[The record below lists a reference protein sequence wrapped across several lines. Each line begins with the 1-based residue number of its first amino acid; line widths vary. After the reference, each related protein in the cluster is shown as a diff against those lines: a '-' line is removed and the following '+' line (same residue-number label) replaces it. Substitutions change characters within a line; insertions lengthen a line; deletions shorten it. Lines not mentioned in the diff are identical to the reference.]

1 MQRYV
6 PEITVFRIRSV
17 CNVTYEVLKPDCI
30 TMVLA
35 AWELNGAP
43 QIAPLPVTLMQF
55 PYFICIKFVSHA
67 GLVSSHTS
75 DLLSHV
81 AHRCD
86 RRRSPLHA
94 YRPCH
99 QDLFGTH
106 LIVADHVVIKVVMM
120 MIGLLMVLLGTLLQR
135 YTCWTR
141 RKFLVRVV
149 AQWY

>member
-17 CNVTYEVLKPDCI
+17 CNVTYEVLKLDCI

-43 QIAPLPVTLMQF
+43 QIAPLPVTLMRF

-75 DLLSHV
+75 DLLST
-81 AHRCD
+81 
-86 RRRSPLHA
+86 LHT
-94 YRPCH
+94 
-99 QDLFGTH
+99 DV
-106 LIVADHVVIKVVMM
+106 IVADHPYMLTDLV
-120 MIGLLMVLLGTLLQR
+120 
-135 YTCWTR
+135 TR
-141 RKFLVRVV
+141 VSLEHT
-149 AQWY
+149 